1 MRLSSVFAALVGLLV
16 SLASLASVQ
25 AQFEEMINRVPRDA
39 NAMVLVNGDKVFA
52 SPVAKRENWQAN
64 RQKMFEAGLAFLPPN
79 AESGIL
85 ASHLDFEFM
94 LPTWELALFHS
105 HQNVTAEMI
114 QKKIGGKVEKIL
126 NQPAVDAPGDA
137 YIVVLGP
144 QLVSLF
150 TPQNRQVTTRWLRDY
165 LGAKTA
171 SVSPY
176 LQEAYGFAQEH
187 GTPVILAID
196 LEGTV
201 SVETAQKAIARSKT
215 VADDKSAD
223 IEAMANVI
231 GGLRGVMLG
240 ITFNERAYGKIRV
253 DFADS
258 AAPLAKYGK
267 AFLLH
272 ALGNHGAAIDDFQN
286 WEAKIDGK
294 MLTLEG
300 PLSPSGIMRLSTL
313 FQQPMAIA
321 RGKADGDTPPMPQ
334 DKESLTREASLTY
347 YKGVNKLIRD
357 LDADARDLKTMG
369 QYALWMDRYATRID
383 NLPVVNVDE
392 DLVKF
397 GSYAANTLRNASGT
411 VRNGLAQGDIASAN
425 TPTVYNN
432 FSYGETYGYGYR
444 AGLLG
449 GGYVPYGY
457 YNSVDVIDQRATMAA
472 QSRNRSLAENQGT
485 RDARKILQDLN
496 ASMGQIRQQMSQ
508 KYGVEF
514 SGK

>member
-1 MRLSSVFAALVGLLV
+1 MRWSFGFVALAGMLCSVVFTQP
-16 SLASLASVQ
+16 VQ

-39 NAMVLVNGDKVFA
+39 NAMVLVNGDKVFS
-52 SPVAKRENWQAN
+52 SPIAKRENWQAN
-64 RQKMFEAGLAFLPPN
+64 RRKMFEAGLAFLPPN
-79 AESGIL
+79 AESGLL

-94 LPTWELALFHS
+94 LPTWEVALFHS
-105 HQNVTAEMI
+105 HQAVTAEAI
-114 QKKIGGKVEKIL
+114 QKKIGGKLEKIL
-126 NQPAVDAPGDA
+126 DQPAVDAPGDA

-150 TPQNRQVTTRWLRDY
+150 TPQNRQVVTRWVRDY
-165 LGAKTA
+165 QNAKTA
-171 SVSPY
+171 TVSPY
-176 LQEAYGFAQEH
+176 LQEAYAFAQER
-187 GTPVILAID
+187 GTPVIMALD

-201 SVETAQKAIARSKT
+201 SPETVKKAIVRSQT
-215 VADDKSAD
+215 AADDKSLD
-223 IEAMANVI
+223 IDAMSNVI

-240 ITFNERAYGKIRV
+240 ITFNERPYGKIRV
-253 DFADS
+253 DFNDS

-300 PLSPSGIMRLSTL
+300 PLSSSGMMRLSTL
-313 FQQPMAIA
+313 FQQPMSIA
-321 RGKADGDTPPMPQ
+321 RGKSEGDTPPMPQ

-347 YKGVNKLIRD
+347 FKGVTTLIRD

-383 NLPVVNVDE
+383 SLPVVNVDE

-397 GSYAANTLRNASGT
+397 GSDAANTLRNASGT
-411 VRNGLAQGDIASAN
+411 VRSGLAQGSIAAAN
-425 TPTVYNN
+425 TPTQYNS
-432 FSYGETYGYGYR
+432 FSYGETYGYAYR
-444 AGLLG
+444 GGLLG
-449 GGYVPYGY
+449 GGMVPYGY
-457 YNSVDVIDQRATMAA
+457 YGSVDVIDQRATMAL
-472 QSRNRSLAENQGT
+472 QSQNRKLAENQGT
-485 RDARKILQDLN
+485 RDARKILLDLN
-496 ASMGQIRQQMSQ
+496 AATGQMRQQMSR

-514 SGK
+514 GK